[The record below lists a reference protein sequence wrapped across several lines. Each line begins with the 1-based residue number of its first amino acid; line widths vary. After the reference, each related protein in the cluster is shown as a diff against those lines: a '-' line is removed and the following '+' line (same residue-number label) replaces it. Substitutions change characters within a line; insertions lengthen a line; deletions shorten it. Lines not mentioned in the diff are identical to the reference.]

1 MGELSKLARVS
12 IRTLHHY
19 DELGLLRP
27 SARTEGNYRLY
38 SGTDVERLHR
48 ILMFRELGL
57 PLQEIRAVLDDPDAD
72 EVQTLKL
79 QRKLLQ
85 EQAKRNQAMLD
96 ALDTLLAAAEGAK
109 TMTDM
114 SKEDLSK
121 LFDGFDPAEYEQE
134 AKDRWGETDAYKQSS
149 ERVKRYTK
157 QDWEGIKA
165 EMAAITAAYIGLMDA
180 GTPPGSPEASAVV
193 ARHHAHQCRWYYD
206 SSPEMFSNVSEM
218 WVGDPRFTKNID
230 KARAGLAAYQYAAV
244 QAWAKEQ

>member
-1 MGELSKLARVS
+1 VGELSKLARVS

-38 SGTDVERLHR
+38 SAGDIQRLHR

-57 PLQEIRAVLDDPDAD
+57 PLHDIRTVLDDPDAD
-72 EVQTLKL
+72 ELETLKL
-79 QRKLLQ
+79 QRSLLQ
-85 EQAKRNQAMLD
+85 ERARRNQAMLD
-96 ALDTLLAAAEGAK
+96 ALNTLLAAAEGEK
-109 TMTDM
+109 IMT
-114 SKEDLSK
+114 KEDLSK

-165 EMAAITAAYIGLMDA
+165 EMSAITAAYIGLMDA
-180 GTPPGSPEASAVV
+180 GTPPDSPEASAVV
-193 ARHHAHQCRWYYD
+193 AQHHAHQCRWYYD
-206 SSPEMFSNVSEM
+206 SSPEMFANVSEM
-218 WVGDPRFTKNID
+218 WVNDPRFTKNID
-230 KARAGLAAYQYAAV
+230 KARAGLAAYQTAAV
-244 QAWAKEQ
+244 AAWAKEQ